1 MHSWR
6 HLWKNSYFMKVITD
20 FRHFL
25 DIYLKLKK
33 KKKMGFLRYLQ
44 DSFCLGC
51 SMLWTRISVPYR
63 WVVPWKL
70 SYPKKI
76 YYGLYSCLF
85 YPYSKIEI
93 LIKIYCNRS
102 FMHCFLYMK
111 ETAPL
116 LLLSH
121 RLINGFSLEMH
132 GVKFSQHT
140 NIVCIRGEV
149 GGNNFESYLNDCRT
163 EISPSIPG
171 HLYFW

>member
-1 MHSWR
+1 
-6 HLWKNSYFMKVITD
+6 
-20 FRHFL
+20 
-25 DIYLKLKK
+25 
-33 KKKMGFLRYLQ
+33 
-44 DSFCLGC
+44 
-51 SMLWTRISVPYR
+51 
-63 WVVPWKL
+63 
-70 SYPKKI
+70 
-76 YYGLYSCLF
+76 
-85 YPYSKIEI
+85 
-93 LIKIYCNRS
+93 
-102 FMHCFLYMK
+102 MHCFLYMK

-171 HLYFW
+171 HFYF

>member
-1 MHSWR
+1 MKTPMEE
-6 HLWKNSYFMKVITD
+6 LIFYESYNRFQTL
-20 FRHFL
+20 FR
-25 DIYLKLKK
+25 YLPEVQRKK
-33 KKKMGFLRYLQ
+33 KKKK
-44 DSFCLGC
+44 LGC

-63 WVVPWKL
+63 WVLPWKL
-70 SYPKKI
+70 SYLKKI

-140 NIVCIRGEV
+140 NIICIRGEV
-149 GGNNFESYLNDCRT
+149 GGNNYESYLNDCRT